1 MSGASS
7 AGAPGE
13 ICYGEGDLVLN
24 DGRAAIEL
32 DVTNTGD
39 RAVQVGSHFHFFE
52 ANRALTFDRAAAFG
66 YRLDIPSGTAVRFEA
81 GQTHHVSLVLF
92 AGILIYQDWEL
103 SLVSVLTLPIV
114 AWITRNLGK
123 SARKASTRGMVE
135 TEGLSTS
142 LAEMLDGRRIVRAY
156 GLEEHAI
163 ARVVAGIDQRVRFL
177 IKAIRSSAISAP
189 AADLVGGKIGRA
201 HV

>member
-92 AGILIYQDWEL
+92 AGTQQIIGFNGLAAGEGREAAL
-103 SLVSVLTLPIV
+103 
-114 AWITRNLGK
+114 
-123 SARKASTRGMVE
+123 ARAREHGFDVDGGAS
-135 TEGLSTS
+135 
-142 LAEMLDGRRIVRAY
+142 
-156 GLEEHAI
+156 
-163 ARVVAGIDQRVRFL
+163 
-177 IKAIRSSAISAP
+177 
-189 AADLVGGKIGRA
+189 
-201 HV
+201 